1 MYYDYYRYYLSYLS
15 SLYNGYPL
23 VVRITVVMVI
33 FFAFVVLFGIWR
45 LLFTGYKLNKAASR
59 KDKMGQEYQDK
70 LTFIISSDINYDV
83 EELEELLEF
92 DQKKNKSWKFDL
104 FTDLILD
111 VRDTLEKKQTLN
123 LINYKNCLEAMK
135 LMPFWEKRLRSS
147 EIKVRKNALQ
157 TVGLLNNG
165 LNTGLISK
173 SVFHKNKHLRK
184 AARNVHTDL
193 DSYNPFRFMEENF
206 DESFTQLDKIRLH
219 ATLVK
224 RYNEGKLPNLLRWI
238 NNSKNSNYISFI
250 IQEVGFFEQ
259 FEASPTLLEMLDKQ
273 EHRDVRMQIIQTLGN
288 LRYTT
293 SIPHL
298 TLRYAL
304 ESTPIREVIVKTLGV
319 LRGEGGLQFLLD
331 TYDHTYDDHLKI
343 VIARSIRKYGREG
356 DENLRRLQNKAKEQ
370 EKVIIRQV
378 FAEQLIIKA

>member
-1 MYYDYYRYYLSYLS
+1 MYYDYYLYYLSYLS

-23 VVRITVVMVI
+23 VVRITVVMVV
-33 FFAFVVLFGIWR
+33 FFALLAIFGICR
-45 LLFTGYKLNKAASR
+45 LLFTGYKHNKGAKR
-59 KDKMGQEYQDK
+59 REKMKTEYHDK
-70 LTFIISSDINYDV
+70 LSFIMGSDTNYDV
-83 EELEELLEF
+83 QELEELLDHEL
-92 DQKKNKSWKFDL
+92 KKSKAWKLEL
-104 FTDLILD
+104 FTDLVLD
-111 VRDTLEKKQTLN
+111 VRDTLEAKKVLN

-135 LMPFWEKRLRSS
+135 LMPFWEKRLRTS
-147 EIKVRKNALQ
+147 EIVVRKNALQ

-173 SVFHKNKHLRK
+173 SVYHKNKHLRK

-224 RYNEGKLPNLLRWI
+224 RYNEGKLPNLLRWV

-259 FEASPTLLEMLDKQ
+259 FETSPTLLAMLDQQ
-273 EHRDVRMQIIQTLGN
+273 EHRDVRIQIIRTLGN
-288 LRYTT
+288 LGYAE
-293 SIPHL
+293 SIPNL
-298 TLRYAL
+298 TKRYAL
-304 ESTPIREVIVKTLGV
+304 ESSPIREVILKTLGV
-319 LRGEGGLQFLLD
+319 LKGEESLQFLLS
-331 TYDHTYDDHLKI
+331 TYDDTHDDNMKI
-343 VIARSIRKYGREG
+343 TIARSIRKHGRTGE
-356 DENLRRLQNKAKEQ
+356 ENLHLLQQKAEDR
-370 EKVIIRQV
+370 EKMIIRQV